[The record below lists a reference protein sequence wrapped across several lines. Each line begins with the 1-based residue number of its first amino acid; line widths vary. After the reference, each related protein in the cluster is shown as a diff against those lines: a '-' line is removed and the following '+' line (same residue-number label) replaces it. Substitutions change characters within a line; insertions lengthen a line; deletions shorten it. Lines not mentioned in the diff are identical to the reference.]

1 MQVGEGRSPL
11 EWAQHQDLGG
21 AGAEEDVGQSGKG
34 GEAKIALSRL
44 GKSRKRLGK
53 GLLAINSPGK
63 SPGKGERVI

>member
-34 GEAKIALSRL
+34 RRSQNSFVQARKKQEKARKGIACY
-44 GKSRKRLGK
+44 K
-53 GLLAINSPGK
+53 
-63 SPGKGERVI
+63 